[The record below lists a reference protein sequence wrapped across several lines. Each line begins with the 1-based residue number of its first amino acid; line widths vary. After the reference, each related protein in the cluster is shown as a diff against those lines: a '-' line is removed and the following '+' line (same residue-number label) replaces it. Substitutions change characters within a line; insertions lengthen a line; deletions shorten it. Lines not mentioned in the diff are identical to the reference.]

1 MELLFVTI
9 IGAGIGAIVR
19 YSLPGRDTY
28 GSALLPALAAAVT
41 AAVWVGLLWA
51 LQWSFD
57 GGWIWLVSLAGGAA
71 AALITALLAPKRRVA
86 KDARL
91 LAELSGSKA

>member
-9 IGAGIGAIVR
+9 IGAVLGAIVR
-19 YSLPGRDTY
+19 YSLPGRTTY

-41 AAVWVGLLWA
+41 AGVWVTLLWT
-51 LQWSFD
+51 LRWTFD
-57 GGWIWLVSLAGGAA
+57 GGWIWLVSLAAGLA
-71 AALITALLAPKRRVA
+71 AALITARLAPKRRVA

-91 LAELSGSKA
+91 LSELSGRKA